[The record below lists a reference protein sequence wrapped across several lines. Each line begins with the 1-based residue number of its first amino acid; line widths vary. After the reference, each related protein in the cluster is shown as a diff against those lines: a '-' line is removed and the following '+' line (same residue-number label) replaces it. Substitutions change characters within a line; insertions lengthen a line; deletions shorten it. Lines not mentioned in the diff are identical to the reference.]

1 MGNGASNDSAHDFS
15 PKDDTLKINILASR
29 FPYPLEKG
37 DKLRLYHQIRL
48 MSQHHELYLFCI
60 ADGKTEK
67 KDIEHMKQFCK
78 EVKIYPISLFKRIWM
93 VFSGIFRGLPF
104 HVGYFYHHRL
114 KPVIH
119 QDLASTDADLTYCQL
134 VRMIPYTKGYKG
146 VIWLDFMDSFSRN
159 LHNRLEKAGWWQK
172 LWLRWELRKMI
183 QIENASLD
191 LADHLSIISEQDRVS
206 IDPEGKHNIVVLPN
220 GVDTE
225 YFHTNEYKDEVYD
238 LCFTG
243 NLGYEPNIRAANY
256 LIRRIGKRMKEDITI
271 RIAGARPGRQLR
283 SLNGSRFVVEGWVE
297 DIREVYWTG
306 KLFVAPLF
314 TGSGQQNKI
323 LEAMACGLPVIT
335 TSQVNNA
342 IGAEVGTEIFIA
354 DNLRSFVS
362 QIDDLLD
369 DEDLRHEVA
378 YNARR
383 FISDNYTW
391 EIIGEKLEEFLR
403 NTSRVEG

>member
-1 MGNGASNDSAHDFS
+1 M
-15 PKDDTLKINILASR
+15 KINILASR

-48 MSQHHELYLFCI
+48 LSQHHELYLFCI
-60 ADGKTEK
+60 TDHKTEE
-67 KDIEHMKQFCK
+67 KDINHMRQFCK
-78 EVKIYPISLFKRIWM
+78 EVKLYPITMLKRIWL
-93 VFSGIFRGLPF
+93 VFTGIFRGLPF
-104 HVGYFYHHRL
+104 HVGYFYQHSL
-114 KPVIH
+114 KPMIH
-119 QDLASTDADLTYCQL
+119 RDLSATGADLTYCQL
-134 VRMIPYTKGYKG
+134 VRMIPYIKGFNG

-159 LHNRLEKAGWWQK
+159 LYNRLEKSGWWQK
-172 LWLRWELRKMI
+172 IWLRWELRKMI
-183 QIENASLD
+183 EIEKASLD
-191 LADHLSIISEQDRVS
+191 LTEHLSIISEQDRAS
-206 IDPEGKHNIVVLPN
+206 LDPERKYNIVVLPN

-225 YFHTNEYKDEVYD
+225 YFHTNEYKDEIYD

-256 LIRRIGKRMKEDITI
+256 LIRRIGKRLKEDITI
-271 RIAGARPGRQLR
+271 RIAGARSGRQLR
-283 SLNGSRFVVEGWVE
+283 SLNSSRFVVEGWVE
-297 DIREVYWTG
+297 DIRDVYWTG

-354 DNLRSFVS
+354 DNLRTFVA

-378 YNARR
+378 YQARR
-383 FISDNYTW
+383 FVCDNYTW
-391 EIIGEKLEEFLR
+391 EIIGEKLEDFLR
-403 NTSRVEG
+403 GTERIGG